1 MSYYANNKRIK
12 GLILKKGDRVY
23 LNRKNIVTRRPN
35 RKLDYKKLGPFRI
48 IKQIYKDIYRLE
60 LLNTI
65 S

>member
-1 MSYYANNKRIK
+1 MLYYINNKRIK
-12 GLILKKGDRVY
+12 GLILKKRDRVY
-23 LNRKNIVTRRPN
+23 LNRKNIVTRRLN